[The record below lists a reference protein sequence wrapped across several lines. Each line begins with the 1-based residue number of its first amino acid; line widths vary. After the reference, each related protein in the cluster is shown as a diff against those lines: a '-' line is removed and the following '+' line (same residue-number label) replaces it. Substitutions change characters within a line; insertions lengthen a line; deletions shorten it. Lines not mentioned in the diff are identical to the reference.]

1 MDYDG
6 PFQGHP
12 FISQNA
18 NDLATLAFGP
28 SAAALV
34 ASDYIRKEIYT
45 STSDL

>member
-18 NDLATLAFGP
+18 NDLAFGP
-28 SAAALV
+28 IAAALV
-34 ASDYIRKEIYT
+34 ASDYICKEIYT
-45 STSDL
+45 SPSDL